1 MEIDWDLIENI
12 AKAIVVI
19 GGTLVSIY
27 QIYTRLPK
35 SRASLTRDLEIL
47 KILDKDDPAY
57 SVIRAHVD
65 RQVTEIYQPSLSPF
79 KTFRIYNWP
88 NLFIGLIFLFVFAP
102 WTYSLYTEESWWGIL
117 TGFLAVGGLGN
128 IGLAF
133 DKNITNRNDSTAYQD
148 DAADA

>member
-1 MEIDWDLIENI
+1 MEINWDFIETI

-19 GGTLVSIY
+19 GGMLVSIY

-47 KILDKDDPAY
+47 KNLDKDDPAY
-57 SVIRAHVD
+57 SIIRAHVD
-65 RQVTEIYQPSLSPF
+65 KQVTKIYQPALLPVKSF
-79 KTFRIYNWP
+79 KVHNWP
-88 NLFIGLIFLFVFAP
+88 NLFIGLTFLLVFAP
-102 WTYSLYTEESWWGIL
+102 WTYSLYTEGSWWGIL

-133 DKNITNRNDSTAYQD
+133 DKNIANRNDSTA
-148 DAADA
+148 

>member
-1 MEIDWDLIENI
+1 MEINWDFIETI
-12 AKAIVVI
+12 AKGIVVI
-19 GGTLVSIY
+19 GGMLVSIY

-57 SVIRAHVD
+57 SIIRAHVD
-65 RQVTEIYQPSLSPF
+65 RQVTKIYQPSLLPI
-79 KTFRIYNWP
+79 KTFKIHNWP

-102 WTYSLYTEESWWGIL
+102 WTYSLYNEGSWWGVL

-128 IGLAF
+128 IGMAF
-133 DKNITNRNDSTAYQD
+133 DKNIANRNESTA
-148 DAADA
+148 